1 MNRRHPR
8 EGDLVKDYDGKL
20 HRTTRRAFVPK
31 MIVLMT
37 YTAPDKAR
45 YWTKAKRREWF
56 KRNKKIYG
64 YAIMPWAMK

>member
-1 MNRRHPR
+1 
-8 EGDLVKDYDGKL
+8 
-20 HRTTRRAFVPK
+20 
-31 MIVLMT
+31 MT